1 MFELQNLTLF
11 VLSGLLLNMAPGPDS
26 LFIMT
31 RSARQGWRAGSV
43 AAFGIAAGVF
53 VHILAAA
60 FGLSAVLV
68 ASATA
73 FSAVKLLGA
82 VYLLYLG
89 LTLLRGKSGSEAA
102 SSEPKG
108 FLSYRKTFLQGFMTN
123 VLNPKVA
130 LFFLAFVPQFIPAE
144 TAHKTLAFLFFGS
157 VFNVN
162 SLLWSHVLVLSTSLA
177 SERLKRYAGLTR
189 WVNRT
194 VGGLFIALGI
204 RLALAR
210 HH

>member
-1 MFELQNLTLF
+1 MFEPQNLTLF

-43 AAFGIAAGVF
+43 AALGIGAGVF
-53 VHILAAA
+53 VHIFAAA

-82 VYLLYLG
+82 VYLVYLG
-89 LTLLRGKSGSEAA
+89 FTLLKGRSGGETAPSA
-102 SSEPKG
+102 PKD

-130 LFFLAFVPQFIPAE
+130 LFFLAFVPQFIPAG
-144 TAHKTLAFLFFGS
+144 TAHKNLAFLFFGC

-162 SLLWSHVLVLSTSLA
+162 SLLWSHVLVLSTAFA
-177 SERLKRYAGLTR
+177 SDRLKGYAGLTR

-194 VGGLFIALGI
+194 VGGLFLFLGI
-204 RLALAR
+204 RLALAKR
-210 HH
+210 P